1 MEPAAVAIVAS
12 ASALTLLLSLVTWRW
27 RLWFPLT
34 GRDVHFSVLSLTLS
48 LSCLVFSLVF
58 TAPQHCGV
66 ALVFSQLFLPC
77 VAILGV
83 LQLLRVSKLR
93 KLNASIR
100 VSAAVRTV
108 EQQKKESSSW
118 RLGVLFVVLLLLA
131 LVLVLIPRFTSPNQC
146 TPLVLDVVI
155 SIVFI
160 VLYAGTVIMLL
171 FRLKG
176 HKDIFR
182 IMAEQRERCALYCL
196 CQILYCVFSLLDVPT
211 VLNWPLLC
219 AHCGHMLQAL
229 WLVNKTMSSKTAAAG
244 NSQPVKRKSGAKISQ
259 VIAWE
264 TWEIGLEDFLQHS
277 GRREYFAEFLVWE
290 FSSENLTFWNGVNDF
305 RQLPQE
311 KLPEE
316 ANKIFNQFI
325 KEGAPMQVNVI
336 GTRRKVIADAIE
348 KPAGISSSLFDQA
361 QGDIFKLMNKDTWPR
376 FQKQDLYQKMWSN
389 EPHIMEDLVAKYQSK

>member
-1 MEPAAVAIVAS
+1 VAIVAT
-12 ASALTLLLSLVTWRW
+12 ASTLTLLLSLVTWHW
-27 RLWFPLT
+27 RQWFPLT
-34 GRDVHFSVLSLTLS
+34 GREAHFSVLSLTLS
-48 LSCLVFSLVF
+48 LCCLVFSLVF
-58 TAPQHCGV
+58 TDPQLCGV

-93 KLNASIR
+93 RLNASIR

-131 LVLVLIPRFTSPNQC
+131 LVLVSIPRFTSPNRC

-171 FRLKG
+171 FCLKG
-176 HKDIFR
+176 HKDIFK

-196 CQILYCVFSLLDVPT
+196 CQILYCVFSLLDIPT

-229 WLVNKTMSSKTAAAG
+229 WLLSKTMSSKTAPA
-244 NSQPVKRKSGAKISQ
+244 SSMKRKSGAKVSP

-264 TWEIGLEDFLQHS
+264 TWEISLEDFLQHS

-305 RQLPQE
+305 RQLPPD
-311 KLPEE
+311 KLPQE

-348 KPAGISSSLFDQA
+348 KPASISNSLFDQA

-389 EPHIMEDLVAKYQSK
+389 ELHLMEDLVKKYQSK